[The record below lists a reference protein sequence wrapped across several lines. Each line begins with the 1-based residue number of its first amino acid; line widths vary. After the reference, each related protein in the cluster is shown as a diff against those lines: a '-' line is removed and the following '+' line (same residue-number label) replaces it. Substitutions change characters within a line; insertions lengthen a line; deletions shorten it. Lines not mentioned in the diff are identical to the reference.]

1 MNKQKIFFNPVNMQS
16 SSEDSLK
23 EKRKTVIGM
32 CFMQIL
38 NLCHRWQA
46 YSQPSQIT
54 KIKSFVKIV
63 HG

>member
-1 MNKQKIFFNPVNMQS
+1 MNKPKIFFNPANMQS

-38 NLCHRWQA
+38 NLCLR
-46 YSQPSQIT
+46 
-54 KIKSFVKIV
+54 
-63 HG
+63 